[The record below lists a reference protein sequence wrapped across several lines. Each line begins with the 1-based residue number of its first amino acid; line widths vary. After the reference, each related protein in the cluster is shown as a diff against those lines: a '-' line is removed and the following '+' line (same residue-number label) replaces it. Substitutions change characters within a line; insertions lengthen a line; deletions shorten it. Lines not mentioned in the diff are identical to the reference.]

1 MPNPQAGDS
10 GASSASS
17 LWDQLGLLRRLPRPA
32 GFSGRSGWRLIS
44 MKNHKRLPA
53 AVLVRMVC
61 WRGRLNPFVRGL
73 NGSTKIENWKLS
85 EGAERADKCPDS

>member
-1 MPNPQAGDS
+1 
-10 GASSASS
+10 
-17 LWDQLGLLRRLPRPA
+17 
-32 GFSGRSGWRLIS
+32 

-61 WRGRLNPFVRGL
+61 WWGRLNPFVRGL